1 MLAQAKTALVTHHHR
16 RSSHRY
22 STRSSHRL
30 SSHRS
35 CHQLIHKSSHRL
47 LIGHLIRRLLLSH
60 TPVTLPSPAAV
71 TAIPHHI
78 STSAFSRIPC
88 SSLRSSSLC
97 PRISAPSLVSSSFV
111 PHLSIHSLSVLMS
124 SLSPSFVSRASVHTI
139 RAHSFCCLFLVP
151 FLNKIPPKRFTRFC
165 SSYSLSLKSEHLRK
179 HK

>member
-1 MLAQAKTALVTHHHR
+1 MLARAKTALVTHHHR

-22 STRSSHRL
+22 SSTRSSHRL

-35 CHQLIHKSSHRL
+35 CHQLIHKSSHRH

-71 TAIPHHI
+71 IAIPHHI
-78 STSAFSRIPC
+78 STSAFLTTFIIALSSHIFTVARIIIARAAFVDSFAVSAHVVVAVSRVAC
-88 SSLRSSSLC
+88 QHAYHRRSLTL
-97 PRISAPSLVSSSFV
+97 PLFV
-111 PHLSIHSLSVLMS
+111 PG
-124 SLSPSFVSRASVHTI
+124 
-139 RAHSFCCLFLVP
+139 

-165 SSYSLSLKSEHLRK
+165 SSYSLSLKIEHLRT

>member
-1 MLAQAKTALVTHHHR
+1 MLARAKTALVTHHHR

-35 CHQLIHKSSHRL
+35 CHQLVHKSSHRH
-47 LIGHLIRRLLLSH
+47 LIGHFIRRLLLSH

-71 TAIPHHI
+71 IAIPHHI

-97 PRISAPSLVSSSFV
+97 PRISSPSLVSSWFV
-111 PHLSIHSLSVLMS
+111 PHSSIILCQCSCRRCRRLSCRVPACIPSAHTHSAACFLCLS
-124 SLSPSFVSRASVHTI
+124 
-139 RAHSFCCLFLVP
+139 
-151 FLNKIPPKRFTRFC
+151 
-165 SSYSLSLKSEHLRK
+165 
-179 HK
+179 